1 MTPPGQ
7 YMDHLIR
14 GNRWNNRKIP
24 CRLCENGIHRGGHT
38 VSEGTSQSGSLR
50 SCPRRRM
57 IHRHLL
63 LLILVAAWAGAC
75 AAPPTRRVPV
85 FPEPVEHSDLLIN
98 EAQIDQ
104 KIRFLEGILA
114 NPDLP
119 EPDRENAEAVLGAYR
134 ELKESAAVR
143 LSDKDYQRLI
153 LSLFNAVSLMDEA
166 YYGETGP
173 PGDDKEAFALFADKR
188 RAILNAYLKR
198 DYKGVIEGT
207 RGLRAKFGPHAMTP
221 EIGIL
226 FALSLAEVGELSQ
239 AVEVGEGIADELD
252 RVPDIMRLRSE
263 IARWQLELGREDRAL
278 QTYERLTRD
287 QDKRAALVQETARQI
302 RARQQI
308 RPVDGAILAG
318 PPPAQGHEDPWQEGE
333 YTLDQLIEQVH
344 ALVQEHAYNKARLL
358 ILRERLR
365 RGDGPEN
372 ELLDRELERIDQQ
385 EAEFQAQKQTRD
397 DYLKETQETA
407 RQLMEEENYQGA
419 VDALN
424 QAEASQQLDPEARAL
439 KERAVENLINKERN
453 RAAELFLAARK
464 TDDPDKK
471 RQLLVSAYD
480 ILKKLI
486 EAYPTSPLNQ
496 KLRSHLAVVK
506 NELDRLR

>member
-1 MTPPGQ
+1 
-7 YMDHLIR
+7 
-14 GNRWNNRKIP
+14 
-24 CRLCENGIHRGGHT
+24 
-38 VSEGTSQSGSLR
+38 
-50 SCPRRRM
+50 M
-57 IHRHLL
+57 IHRYLW
-63 LLILVAAWAGAC
+63 LLILVAVWTGGC
-75 AAPPTRRVPV
+75 AAPPARRVPV
-85 FPEPVEHSDLLIN
+85 VPEPVEHSDLLIN

-134 ELKESAAVR
+134 ELKESAEVR

-166 YYGETGP
+166 YYGETAP
-173 PGDDKEAFALFADKR
+173 PGDDKEAFALFAEKR

-198 DYKGVIEGT
+198 NHKGVIEGT
-207 RGLRAKFGPHAMTP
+207 RGLMARFGPHAMTP

-226 FALSLAEVGELSQ
+226 FALSLAEVGELNQ

-263 IARWQLELGREDRAL
+263 IARWQMKLGREDRAL

-287 QDKRAALVQETARQI
+287 QDERAALVQETARHI
-302 RARQQI
+302 RARQQM
-308 RPVDGAILAG
+308 RPADTSILAE
-318 PPPAQGHEDPWQEGE
+318 PPPGQGDEDLWQEGG
-333 YTLDQLIEQVH
+333 YPLDQLLEKVY
-344 ALVQEHAYNKARLL
+344 ALVQEQAYNKARLL

-372 ELLDRELERIDQQ
+372 EVLDRELERIDQH

-397 DYLKETQETA
+397 DYLKEAQETA
-407 RQLMEEENYQGA
+407 RQYMEEENYQGA
-419 VDALN
+419 VDALDK
-424 QAEASQQLDPEARAL
+424 AEASQQLDPESRAL
-439 KERAVENLINKERN
+439 KERAVESLINKERN

-464 TDDPDKK
+464 TDDPGQK
-471 RQLLVSAYD
+471 RELLGSAYD

-486 EAYPTSPLNQ
+486 DTYPSSPLNR
-496 KLRSHLAVVK
+496 KLRSHLAVVQQ
-506 NELDRLR
+506 ELDKL